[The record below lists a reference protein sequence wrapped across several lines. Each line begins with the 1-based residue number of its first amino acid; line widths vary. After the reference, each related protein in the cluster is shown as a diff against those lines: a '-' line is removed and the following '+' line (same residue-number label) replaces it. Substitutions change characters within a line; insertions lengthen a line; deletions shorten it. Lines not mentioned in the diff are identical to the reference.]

1 MRSKPQTVMG
11 VAVVPRMHNPIKI
24 LVSSTLHAEMVEY
37 LAGYVNI
44 ASNTVQNIRLVITGA
59 RAVNFIAT

>member
-1 MRSKPQTVMG
+1 
-11 VAVVPRMHNPIKI
+11 MHNPIKI
-24 LVSSTLHAEMVEY
+24 LVSSTLHAEMVEH